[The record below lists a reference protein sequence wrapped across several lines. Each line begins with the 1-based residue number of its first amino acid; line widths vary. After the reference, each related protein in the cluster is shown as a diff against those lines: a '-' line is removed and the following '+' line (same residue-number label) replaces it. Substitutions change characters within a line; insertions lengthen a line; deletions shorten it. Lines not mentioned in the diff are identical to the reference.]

1 MSCKINGVENG
12 PLILEC
18 AENVLFKDGKE
29 LEKENPAYLCRC
41 GHSKNKP
48 FCDGTHEKVGFTSKR
63 EIAEETL
70 QVYEGK
76 EITVNF
82 NRSICAGSAKCV
94 HGLPTVFKSDN
105 STDWIKPDGDKN
117 AKIIE
122 TIKACPSGALSY
134 SVSGKTAIDVRST
147 PKMTVTKN
155 GPYYVEGIT
164 LEGMPTPTNFSTT
177 KYALCRCGHSK
188 NRPFCDYSHAEHQW
202 RDNT

>member
-48 FCDGTHEKVGFTSKR
+48 FCDGTHEKVGFTSKQ
-63 EIAEETL
+63 EISEETL

-82 NRSICAGSAKCV
+82 NRSICAGAANCV
-94 HGLPTVFKSDN
+94 HGLPSVFASDKSTN
-105 STDWIKPDGDKN
+105 WIYPDKDSN
-117 AKIIE
+117 DKIIK
-122 TIKACPSGALSY
+122 TVNSCPSGALSY
-134 SVSGKTAIDVRST
+134 SIKGKVTIDKRIEIKISIV
-147 PKMTVTKN
+147 KN
-155 GPYYVEGIT
+155 GPYVVEGVK

-177 KYALCRCGHSK
+177 KYVLCRCGHSK
-188 NRPFCDYSHAEHQW
+188 NRPFCDYSHAENNW
-202 RDNT
+202 SDE